1 MPFINYYSEGALG
14 NSSLT
19 NWNNSATYTMTS
31 ITGLGTVTCHG
42 PNPGNYTFTLT
53 NLPAHAKI
61 RYQVFWHFVD
71 SLDNETSS
79 IYIDN
84 VEYATFTKTGFPGAG
99 TPGAPIYSSN
109 YFAGSTWNPATYSY
123 QPWGSGSTANGYV
136 AFDTGFIDHTSDT
149 FSVRHNLGH
158 DQGQGDEA
166 MYLSHVTV
174 TLFNVLAEL
183 PTEGMY
189 LRLDAG
195 LAQSFPG
202 RQRFLF
208 SANLAGNVQTT
219 SFSHWHVGANL
230 PGPLVLITT
239 TTRPPRPTTTSTTTS
254 TSSTTTTTTEPPTPI
269 SVVLSTNF
277 SGTILGHQQPIITAT
292 LSEAANVGE
301 FTLGDFVTGGPG
313 TLSGFAQANTTGTVL
328 YTPPADTIGS
338 FSVFVPSSSFQGYNY
353 NWNNRSNTLTLTIN
367 TILPEITITSN
378 RATLKAGEV
387 ANLTFTTSN
396 VTGNFGLTDIRA
408 QGNVILHSFTALSS
422 TVYRIELT
430 PNVNVA
436 DTFTV
441 NVAAGSFTNSI
452 GNRNKASNVL
462 TIAVDTRYPRMVITS
477 SDMALTYGETATITF
492 TSNIATSNFG
502 LGNVTISGPGSLS
515 AFTAVSSTVY
525 TALLTPTA
533 DGSIDISV
541 GANQYTSTA
550 GNPNT
555 VSANLIVTSAIVT
568 TTTTSTSSTST
579 TTTSTTTAAPTTT
592 STSSTTSTSTSSTS
606 TTSTTTGAPTTTTTT
621 TVAPTTTAA
630 PPPVMAEA
638 NSFWVT
644 IENTNS
650 IPDVPNSYVTTMVDV
665 SGWNNN
671 ATWQNP
677 STATYPLY
685 SASTV
690 NPYLTLYGGSS
701 NQYNANIGSTA
712 LQVIPTDS
720 ASDMTLQLVWAVGA
734 SGGTWEISHSVGGL
748 LEWSLLI
755 GATNS
760 VFTRKLYDVYGQD
773 AMSFA
778 LNCTPIYNNQT
789 DRYQNLFVKV
799 QRRTPNTSDTRV
811 FMQYGYA
818 DNPIIT
824 SNGFTWYNGN
834 GLYNYGNSGSGQLQI
849 KAVSGEFRFKTFRY
863 WRTSAFDESSPDSNL
878 NGNNLYMKA
887 MNQLIILP
895 NGSSDPTVVYTLPQ
909 LSVGST
915 VSYYQFNCIG
925 YASQVSWSTTTNFW
939 VSGIPTGPPS
949 GGITVDSV
957 SQCTVSINPE
967 YMSPGTYT
975 WTLWCTDG
983 KNVGFRNLSI
993 TLV

>member
-1 MPFINYYSEGALG
+1 MPFTNYYSEGALG

-42 PNPGNYTFTLT
+42 PNPGNYTFTLN

-109 YFAGSTWNPATYSY
+109 YFASSTWNPATYSY

-269 SVVLSTNF
+269 SVVLSTNL

-328 YTPPADTIGS
+328 YTPPVDTIGS

-396 VTGNFGLTDIRA
+396 ATGNFGLTDIRA

-462 TIAVDTRYPRMVITS
+462 TIAVDTRYPSMVITS

-492 TSNIATSNFG
+492 TSNIETSNFG

-541 GANQYTSTA
+541 CANQYTSTA

-555 VSANLIVTSAIVT
+555 LSANLIVTSAIVT

-606 TTSTTTGAPTTTTTT
+606 TTSTSTTTVAPTTTTTT
-621 TVAPTTTAA
+621 EAPATTTAA

-644 IENTNS
+644 IENTSS
-650 IPDVPNSYVTTMVDV
+650 IPAVPNATVPTMYDV
-665 SGWNNN
+665 SGWNSN
-671 ATWQNP
+671 AIWQNP
-677 STATYPLY
+677 AAYPLY

-690 NPYLTLYGGSS
+690 NPYVIVNGIGGPD
-701 NQYNANIGSTA
+701 NEYVADIGSTA
-712 LQVIPTDS
+712 LQMIPTDS
-720 ASDMTLQLVWAVGA
+720 ASDITFQFVWASEAADGA
-734 SGGTWEISHSVGGL
+734 FQIQHYSGGL
-748 LEWSLLI
+748 LHWHILI
-755 GATNS
+755 TQTTS
-760 VFTRKLYDVYGQD
+760 SFTRKLYDGSGGET
-773 AMSFA
+773 SFQ
-778 LNCTPIYNNQT
+778 LNCAIDYQT
-789 DRYQNLFVKV
+789 NRYQNLFVKV
-799 QRRTPNTSDTRV
+799 KNQITPSSDTRIW
-811 FMQYGYA
+811 MQYGYGE
-818 DNPIIT
+818 NPLVN
-824 SNGFTWYNGN
+824 SNSYIWNNGN
-834 GLYNYGNSGSGQLQI
+834 GALNYGNSGSGQL
-849 KAVSGEFRFKTFRY
+849 VLTPVVRPFRFKSFRY
-863 WRTSAFDESSPDSNL
+863 WRTSAIDEGSINNNL
-878 NGNNLYMKA
+878 NGNILYMKA
-887 MNQLIILP
+887 MNQLIISP
-895 NGSSDPTVVYTLPQ
+895 NGNSDPTSVHTLPQ
-909 LSVGST
+909 QSAGGSVSYHTFTCTGYAST
-915 VSYYQFNCIG
+915 VSW
-925 YASQVSWSTTTNFW
+925 ATT
-939 VSGIPTGPPS
+939 VRYGGTGAPS

-957 SQCTVSINPE
+957 NQCTVSINPE
-967 YMSPGTYT
+967 LMPIGTYT